1 MIRFVLIRP
10 GTTDFDEQG
19 RIKGNLDIPLN
30 AKGTSEAAH
39 TAAEL
44 MDVSIDCVYT
54 SPCQSAA
61 ETARAVGEQIGVKVK
76 RLERLANLDCGLW
89 QGKRIEEVRQQ
100 QPKAYRMWQDHPE
113 KVCPPEGE
121 SVSAAQIRVGA
132 TLARL
137 QKKHRSGVLAI
148 VAPEPLLS
156 LVASQLRPSGLGDL
170 WKVECACGS
179 WDSIEV
185 EGPRPV
191 ASS

>member
-1 MIRFVLIRP
+1 MVRFVLIRP

-39 TAAEL
+39 TAGEL
-44 MDVSIDCVYT
+44 IDSSIEFVYT
-54 SPCQSAA
+54 SPCQSA
-61 ETARAVGEQIGVKVK
+61 EQTAQAVGQQLGIKVK

-100 QPKAYRMWQDHPE
+100 QPKAYRLWQDQPE
-113 KVCPPEGE
+113 RVCPPEGE
-121 SVSAAQIRVGA
+121 SVSAAQVRVKA

-137 QKKHRSGVLAI
+137 QKKHRSGTVAI
-148 VAPEPLLS
+148 VAPEPMLS
-156 LVASQLRPSGLGDL
+156 FVASQLRQADLVDL

-185 EGPRPV
+185 ESPSPV
-191 ASS
+191 TSS

>member
-1 MIRFVLIRP
+1 
-10 GTTDFDEQG
+10 
-19 RIKGNLDIPLN
+19 
-30 AKGTSEAAH
+30 
-39 TAAEL
+39 
-44 MDVSIDCVYT
+44 
-54 SPCQSAA
+54 
-61 ETARAVGEQIGVKVK
+61 
-76 RLERLANLDCGLW
+76 
-89 QGKRIEEVRQQ
+89 
-100 QPKAYRMWQDHPE
+100 MWQDHPE